1 MSEFS
6 SKAIN
11 ELAKEFIIVNVKK
24 EHTLRSTGC
33 HIFILFLGTHISK
46 SVNKCDTH
54 KFIIFSQSEVK
65 SVLKDEE
72 QEGMER
78 FLAMKKL

>member
-1 MSEFS
+1 M
-6 SKAIN
+6 
-11 ELAKEFIIVNVKK
+11 
-24 EHTLRSTGC
+24 GC

-78 FLAMKKL
+78 FLAMKKIVTASTFILNFNHVIKLHQIFLECAVYL